1 MQLTEKDIEIFVKAV
16 LRIQKK
22 YVDFQE
28 LDLHFQYD
36 VFTDIVSALAE
47 GEGLIFNTSFA
58 EISYIGIKYKLR
70 KELIFDMHI
79 FRKENENPKTSID
92 ENTRFLLGQYL
103 IRELILLISNNQFY
117 SKLKAFTRPEFSFK
131 TREVVKK
138 TIYGR
143 YNVVGKRNSEEYV
156 LIDQDEPTGEIFM
169 RVDNL
174 DSFKNSIEYLDEK
187 ISSNE
192 LPISISLIYIDYD
205 IEGIISPQIMIINPD
220 YLVDVTTV
228 AECFKPYGGNAKYY
242 LLNKFSSDKLSKH
255 ITIGNIVNRFL
266 DILINNPDTE
276 FNDLLGKIF
285 HFDPIIFTLMSD
297 SEIKSTL
304 DTLRLHFQNI
314 KKVVTE
320 DLKNLYLNV
329 DNCILEPSFYA
340 PLFGLQ
346 GRLDIFHK
354 ESNSNDAAIIELK
367 SGKIFMPNT
376 YGLNTNHYTQ
386 TLLYEILVRSSYDFK
401 VKPINFILYSSIETN
416 AVRFAPTLSIQ
427 QKEALSIRNDIIITE
442 ELLASGKEN
451 NFVQNR
457 LKQDLFPA
465 ANGFILR
472 DLKEMENTF
481 ESLDDIEKEYFEL
494 FASFVSKEQYYSKT
508 GYNYSGQM
516 QGQSSLWLL
525 DNQTKIEN
533 FSILTHMKIVSID
546 HENDTTAI
554 FEKSEFSNELVN
566 FRNGDIVLFYP
577 TDSKK
582 DHFIESRI
590 NKSTIIDIQPDRIVL
605 KLRTSIKN
613 NDINVFNQYWNI
625 EHDFLDS
632 GFSKLYRSLTA
643 FCSLPREYR
652 QLILTTR
659 SPERPDITNQSHVYD
674 GLTVKQ
680 SVMVDRIVN
689 SKDYFLLWGP
699 PGTGKTSKILKES
712 VNQLL
717 KNGENILLLA
727 YTNRAV
733 DEICEAIESISEDMN
748 QKYIR
753 IGSRF
758 SSDSRYHKNLF
769 DNIVSEKKTRAEL
782 KYTIES
788 SPVFVATV
796 SSMMGK
802 EELFLLKK
810 FDTII
815 VDEASQLLEPMLVSI
830 LVNAKKFV
838 LVGDHKQLP
847 AVVTQDTKMNE
858 VNSNLLNSI
867 GLRNTSDSLFERLF
881 NRAQENSW
889 DWVYGM
895 LHEQGRMH
903 RSIMNFPNAK
913 YYFGELTTIEG
924 ISRLNTK
931 RELKHSDNIQKIL
944 IENRLVYLP
953 SAIEENDLAKINNN
967 EARNIT
973 KVVQDLIEI
982 YRLNNLE
989 LNTDSIGIIT
999 TFRAQIAAIKH
1010 ALKEVDINLD
1020 FITVDTVERF
1030 QGSARDIIIY
1040 SMAVNNE
1047 ARLKQILNADKDG
1060 LDRKLNVVITRA
1072 KEHFIW
1078 TGNQNIIRTNA
1089 LYSSL
1094 LEESF
1099 KIENL

>member
-1 MQLTEKDIEIFVKAV
+1 MQITDKDIDIFVKAV

-22 YVDFQE
+22 YSDFQE

-79 FRKENENPKTSID
+79 FRKENENPKTTLD
-92 ENTRFLLGQYL
+92 EQTRFLLGQYL
-103 IRELILLISNNQFY
+103 IRELILLVSNNQFY
-117 SKLKAFTRPEFSFK
+117 NKLKAFARPEFSFK

-138 TIYGR
+138 TIFGR
-143 YNVVGKRNSEEYV
+143 FNLVGKRNSEEFI
-156 LIDQDEPTGEIFM
+156 LIDQDEPTSEIFM

-174 DSFKNSIEYLDEK
+174 DSFKNSIDYLNAK
-187 ISSNE
+187 INSNE
-192 LPISISLIYIDYD
+192 LPVSISLIYIDYD
-205 IEGIISPQIMIINPD
+205 IEGIISPQILIINPD

-242 LLNKFSSDKLSKH
+242 LLNKFSSDSLSKH
-255 ITIGNIVNRFL
+255 ITIGNIVNKFL
-266 DILINNPDTE
+266 DILINNPVTE

-297 SEIKSTL
+297 AEIKSTL
-304 DTLRLHFQNI
+304 DILRLHFQNI
-314 KKVVTE
+314 RKVVTE
-320 DLKNLYLNV
+320 DLKNLYLKV

-354 ESNSNDAAIIELK
+354 ETNSNDAAIIELK
-367 SGKIFMPNT
+367 SGKLFMPNT

-401 VKPINFILYSSIETN
+401 VKPINYILYSSIETN

-442 ELLASGKEN
+442 ELLASGKQN
-451 NFVQNR
+451 NFVEQR
-457 LKQDLFPA
+457 LKQELFPA

-472 DLKEMENTF
+472 DLKDIENTF
-481 ESLDDIEKEYFEL
+481 ESLDEIEKEYFET

-525 DNQTKIEN
+525 DNHTKIEN

-546 HENDTTAI
+546 HENDTTAV

-566 FRNGDIVLFYP
+566 FRKGDIVLFYP
-577 TDSKK
+577 TASKK

-590 NKSTIIDIQPDRIVL
+590 NKSTIIDIQPDKIVL

-613 NDINVFNQYWNI
+613 NDIDVFNQYWNI

-643 FCSLPREYR
+643 FCRLPKEYR

-659 SPERPDITNQSHVYD
+659 PPDSPNVVNEKKVYG
-674 GLTVKQ
+674 GLTAKQ
-680 SVMVDRIVN
+680 SEMVDRIVS

-717 KNGENILLLA
+717 QNGENILLLA

-733 DEICEAIESISEDMN
+733 DEICEAIENISQDMN
-748 QKYIR
+748 NKFIR

-758 SSDSRYHKNLF
+758 SCDSRYHNNLL
-769 DNIVSEKKTRAEL
+769 DNIVAAKKTRAEF
-782 KYTIES
+782 KYTIENT
-788 SPVFVATV
+788 PVFVATV

-815 VDEASQLLEPMLVSI
+815 VDEASQLLEPMLVSM
-830 LVNAKKFV
+830 LVNAKKFI
-838 LVGDHKQLP
+838 LIGDHKQLP

-858 VNSNLLNSI
+858 VNSNILNSI
-867 GLRNTSDSLFERLF
+867 GLVNTSDSLFERLF
-881 NRAQENSW
+881 NRAKENNW
-889 DWVYGM
+889 DWVIGM

-913 YYFGELTTIEG
+913 YYFGELTTIDG
-924 ISRLNTK
+924 ISRLNAK
-931 RELKHSDNIQKIL
+931 RELNSSNNIQKIL
-944 IENRLVYLP
+944 NENRLVYVP
-953 SAIEENDLAKINNN
+953 SATEENDLAKINND
-967 EARNIT
+967 EAQKIVNIV
-973 KVVQDLIEI
+973 KNWIEI
-982 YRLNNLE
+982 YKMNDMQFAA
-989 LNTDSIGIIT
+989 DSIGIIT

-1010 ALKEVDINLD
+1010 ALKEIDIVSDL
-1020 FITVDTVERF
+1020 ITVDTVERF

-1040 SMAVNNE
+1040 SVSVNNE
-1047 ARLKQILNADKDG
+1047 ARLKQILNPDKSG

-1078 TGNQNIIRTNA
+1078 TGNLNIIRTNA

-1094 LEESF
+1094 LDESYM
-1099 KIENL
+1099 IEDI

>member
-36 VFTDIVSALAE
+36 VFTDIVSVLAE

-79 FRKENENPKTSID
+79 FRKENENPKTSLD

-103 IRELILLISNNQFY
+103 IRELILFISNNQFY

-138 TIYGR
+138 AIYGR

-174 DSFKNSIEYLDEK
+174 DSFKNSIDYIDDK

-285 HFDPIIFTLMSD
+285 HFDPITFTLMSD
-297 SEIKSTL
+297 AEIKSTL

-314 KKVVTE
+314 RKVVTE

-472 DLKEMENTF
+472 DLMELENTF
-481 ESLDDIEKEYFEL
+481 ESLNDIEKEYFEL

-613 NDINVFNQYWNI
+613 NDIDVFNQYWNI

-643 FCSLPREYR
+643 FCRLPQEYR

-680 SVMVDRIVN
+680 SGMVDRIVS

-858 VNSNLLNSI
+858 VNSNLFNSI

-924 ISRLNTK
+924 ISRLNKK
-931 RELKHSDNIQKIL
+931 RELKHSNNIQKIL
-944 IENRLVYLP
+944 IENRLVYMP
-953 SAIEENDLAKINNN
+953 SATEENDLAKINNN

-973 KVVQDLIEI
+973 KVVQDWIEI

-989 LNTDSIGIIT
+989 LTTDSIGIIT

-1020 FITVDTVERF
+1020 YITVDTVERF

>member
-1 MQLTEKDIEIFVKAV
+1 MHILEKDIELFVKAV

-22 YVDFQE
+22 YTEFQE

-36 VFTDIVSALAE
+36 VFHNIVSALAE

-79 FRKENENPKTSID
+79 FRKENENPKTSLD
-92 ENTRFLLGQYL
+92 EKTRFLLGQYL

-138 TIYGR
+138 SIYGR
-143 YNVVGKRNSEEYV
+143 YNVVGKRNSEEFI
-156 LIDQDEPTGEIFM
+156 LIDQDEPTAEIFM
-169 RVDNL
+169 RIDNL

-187 ISSNE
+187 VSLNE
-192 LPISISLIYIDYD
+192 LPVSISLIYIDYD
-205 IEGIISPQIMIINPD
+205 IEGIISPQILIINPD

-276 FNDLLGKIF
+276 FNDLLGKLF

-297 SEIKSTL
+297 VEIKSTL

-314 KKVVTE
+314 RKVVTE
-320 DLKNLYLNV
+320 DMKNLYIDV

-346 GRLDIFHK
+346 GRLDVFHK

-367 SGKIFMPNT
+367 SGKLFMPNT

-451 NFVQNR
+451 NFVQER
-457 LKQDLFPA
+457 LKQELFPA

-481 ESLDDIEKEYFEL
+481 ESLDEIEKEYFEL
-494 FASFVSKEQYYSKT
+494 FASFISKEQYYSKT

-516 QGQSSLWLL
+516 QGQSSLWLI
-525 DNQTKIEN
+525 DNQSKIDN

-546 HENDTTAI
+546 HENENTAV
-554 FEKSEFSNELVN
+554 FTKSEFSNELVN
-566 FRNGDIVLFYP
+566 FRKGDIVLFYP

-590 NKSTIIDIQPDRIVL
+590 NKSTLIDIQPDKIVV

-613 NDINVFNQYWNI
+613 KDLDVFNQYWNI

-632 GFSKLYRSLTA
+632 GFSKLYRSLTD
-643 FCSLPREYR
+643 FCRLPKEYR
-652 QLILTTR
+652 QLILTTKA
-659 SPERPDITNQSHVYD
+659 PERSEYISGRNVYD
-674 GLTVKQ
+674 GLTIKQ
-680 SVMVDRIVN
+680 SELVDRIVS

-699 PGTGKTSKILKES
+699 PGTGKTSKILRES
-712 VNQLL
+712 VNQLHQ
-717 KNGENILLLA
+717 NGENILLLA

-733 DEICEAIESISEDMN
+733 DEICEAIENIKSDMTQN
-748 QKYIR
+748 YIR

-758 SSDSRYHKNLF
+758 SCDSRYHKNLF
-769 DNIVSEKKTRAEL
+769 DNIVAEKKTRVDF
-782 KYTIES
+782 KHTIENTK
-788 SPVFVATV
+788 VFVATV

-815 VDEASQLLEPMLVSI
+815 VDEASQLLEPMLISI
-830 LVNAKKFV
+830 LVNAKRFV
-838 LVGDHKQLP
+838 LIGDHKQLP
-847 AVVTQDTKMNE
+847 AVVTQDTQLND

-867 GLRNTSDSLFERLF
+867 GIRNTSDSLFERLF
-881 NRAQENSW
+881 TRAQENGW
-889 DWVYGM
+889 DWIYGM
-895 LHEQGRMH
+895 LNEQGRMH
-903 RSIMNFPNAK
+903 REIMNFPNLK
-913 YYFGELTTIEG
+913 YYFGQLTTIDG
-924 ISRLNTK
+924 IPRLNKT
-931 RELKHSDNIQKIL
+931 RNLINNNDIQKIL
-944 IENRLVYLP
+944 IENRIIFLP
-953 SAIEENDLAKINNN
+953 SVIEENDLAKINND
-967 EARNIT
+967 EAQKIV
-973 KVVQDLIEI
+973 KIVKDWIEI
-982 YRLNNLE
+982 YRMNDLE
-989 LNTDSIGIIT
+989 LSLDSIGIIT

-1010 ALKEVDINLD
+1010 ALKELDINLD
-1020 FITVDTVERF
+1020 LITVDTVERF

-1047 ARLKQILNADKDG
+1047 SRIKQILNPDKDG

-1078 TGNQNIIRTNA
+1078 TGNQNIIKTND

-1094 LEESF
+1094 LEESYM
-1099 KIENL
+1099 LQDL

>member
-1 MQLTEKDIEIFVKAV
+1 MQITEKNIEIFVNAV
-16 LRIQKK
+16 LKIQKK
-22 YVDFQE
+22 YTDYQE

-47 GEGLIFNTSFA
+47 GEGLIFNTLFA

-79 FRKENENPKTSID
+79 FRKENENPKTSLD
-92 ENTRFLLGQYL
+92 EKTRFLLGQYL
-103 IRELILLISNNQFY
+103 IRELILFISNNQFY
-117 SKLKAFTRPEFSFK
+117 SKLKAFARPEFSFK
-131 TREVVKK
+131 TREIVKK
-138 TIYGR
+138 AIYGK
-143 YNVVGKRNSEEYV
+143 YNVVGKRNSEEYI
-156 LIDQDEPTGEIFM
+156 LIDQDEPTGEVFM

-174 DSFKNSIEYLDEK
+174 DSFKNSILYLDGK
-187 ISSNE
+187 IGSNE
-192 LPISISLIYIDYD
+192 LPVSISLIYIDYD
-205 IEGIISPQIMIINPD
+205 IEGIISPQILIINPD

-242 LLNKFSSDKLSKH
+242 LLNKFSSDSISKH

-266 DILINNPDTE
+266 DILINNPETE
-276 FNDLLGKIF
+276 FNELLGKIF

-297 SEIKSTL
+297 AEIKSTL

-314 KKVVTE
+314 RKVVTE

-329 DNCILEPSFYA
+329 ENCILEPSFYS

-346 GRLDIFHK
+346 GRLDVFHK

-367 SGKIFMPNT
+367 SGKLFMPNT

-401 VKPINFILYSSIETN
+401 VKPINFILYSAIETN

-451 NFVQNR
+451 NFVQKR
-457 LKQDLFPA
+457 LKQELFPA

-494 FASFVSKEQYYSKT
+494 FTSFVSKEQYYSKT

-566 FRNGDIVLFYP
+566 FRKGDIVLFYP

-590 NKSTIIDIQPDRIVL
+590 NKSTITDIQPDKIVL

-613 NDINVFNQYWNI
+613 NDIDVFNQYWNI

-643 FCSLPREYR
+643 FCRLPLEYR

-659 SPERPDITNQSHVYD
+659 PPERPDIIDESHVYD

-680 SVMVDRIVN
+680 SEMVDRIIN
-689 SKDYFLLWGP
+689 TKDYFLLWGP

-733 DEICEAIESISEDMN
+733 DEICEAIESISPEMN

-758 SSDSRYHKNLF
+758 SSDSRYHTNLF
-769 DNIVSEKKTRAEL
+769 DNIVVEKKTRAEF
-782 KYTIES
+782 KNTIES
-788 SPVFVATV
+788 TPVFIATV

-802 EELFLLKK
+802 EGLFLLKK

-858 VNSNLLNSI
+858 VNSDILNSI

-881 NRAQENSW
+881 NRAQQNGW
-889 DWVYGM
+889 NWAYGM
-895 LHEQGRMH
+895 LNEQGRMH
-903 RSIMNFPNAK
+903 STIMNFPNNK
-913 YYFGELTTIEG
+913 YYFGQLTTIDV
-924 ISRLNTK
+924 ISRLTATRDLNHTT
-931 RELKHSDNIQKIL
+931 ETQKML
-944 IENRLVYLP
+944 IENRFVFIP
-953 SAIEENDLAKINNN
+953 SVPEENDLAKINND
-967 EARNIT
+967 EAQKIT
-973 KVVQDLIEI
+973 TIVKDWIEI
-982 YRLNNLE
+982 YRFNNME
-989 LNTDSIGIIT
+989 FSPDSIGIIT

-1020 FITVDTVERF
+1020 FITVDTVERY

-1040 SMAVNNE
+1040 SMSVNSE
-1047 ARLKQILNADKDG
+1047 ARMKQILNPDKDG

-1078 TGNQNIIRTNA
+1078 TGIQEIIKTNTI
-1089 LYSSL
+1089 YSSL
-1094 LEESF
+1094 MEESCIF
-1099 KIENL
+1099 YD